1 MPAYSVEDCYN
12 LAKDNSDYDIFAL
25 QFGGECWA
33 GNSVK
38 DSYNKHGEIPSG
50 CSILGDVVK
59 NQVYQIKKKPT
70 TTQGPTTTKAATATP
85 TGNPSDVSTAVN
97 LNSAALYIGTGG
109 TLICRVVGGN
119 TTLYNSDPGS
129 GYTIFYNIPD
139 GTFFPV
145 IVSAVW
151 GFDGDSI
158 DTTCSNI
165 VALY

>member
-1 MPAYSVEDCYN
+1 MGQYGDQPDFGTRAAAVTIGVGPDEPLSVTN
-12 LAKDNSDYDIFAL
+12 L
-25 QFGGECWA
+25 G
-33 GNSVK
+33 
-38 DSYNKHGEIPSG
+38 
-50 CSILGDVVK
+50 
-59 NQVYQIKKKPT
+59 
-70 TTQGPTTTKAATATP
+70 
-85 TGNPSDVSTAVN
+85 
-97 LNSAALYIGTGG
+97 SAALYIGTGG
-109 TLICRVVGGN
+109 TLVCRVVGGN